1 MRLKMAIR
9 FLNWSLWLIILLR
22 CVGGDFQV
30 TSEFESF
37 ENQFQRVVEPT
48 SPGIC
53 YAWITRW
60 QRRSFAFS
68 SHGMVFFMSHARIT
82 RWQRSLFAFSSHG
95 MFFFMTPNKG
105 LLLRTRKRKWFKSR
119 ISYYSNTTASFNSMV
134 ISLLVSGDVHPHPGP
149 EVSSQNSAFQ
159 QVKLRVECCVR
170 DIDEWMIRNYLKL
183 NQDKTD
189 LVVISSRFHPMPD
202 IGHITV
208 GSECIAPRDSVCNLG
223 VQFDSI
229 FSFEE
234 HIKNICKSSFYH
246 LRNIAKIRKYLSQDT
261 CKILV
266 HAFISSKID
275 HCNSLLHGLPK
286 YLLAR
291 LQAVQNAAARVVTLT
306 PRHVHITPIL
316 INLHWLPVEF
326 RITFK
331 VLLLVYKALHGLAPS
346 YISDLLNFKTYSRS
360 LRSSCK
366 EYLVVPRSRLKTYGD
381 RAFSIAGPKL
391 WNDLPLEIR
400 KCASVATFKQSLKT
414 FLFKLAYRL

>member
-1 MRLKMAIR
+1 MSKLVEKAVCVQLTDYITSNGLSET
-9 FLNWSLWLIILLR
+9 FQSAHKSFHSTETALLR
-22 CVGGDFQV
+22 VQNNILCALDRK
-30 TSEFESF
+30 ES
-37 ENQFQRVVEPT
+37 VILVLLDL
-48 SPGIC
+48 S
-53 YAWITRW
+53 A
-60 QRRSFAFS
+60 AFDTVD
-68 SHGMVFFMSHARIT
+68 HT
-82 RWQRSLFAFSSHG
+82 
-95 MFFFMTPNKG
+95 
-105 LLLRTRKRKWFKSR
+105 
-119 ISYYSNTTASFNSMV
+119 
-134 ISLLVSGDVHPHPGP
+134 LLVPRLSTCFGFQGTVLKWLKSYL
-149 EVSSQNSAFQ
+149 SSRKLFVKVGNSHSSP
-159 QVKLRVECCVR
+159 RVLKCGVPECCVR

-208 GSECIAPRDSVCNLG
+208 GSECIAPCDSVRNLG

-261 CKILV
+261 CEILV
-266 HAFISSKID
+266 HAFISSKLD

-306 PRHVHITPIL
+306 PKHDHMTPIL

-331 VLLLVYKALHGLAPS
+331 VLLLLYKALHGLAPS

-366 EYLVVPRSRLKTYGD
+366 EYLAVPRSRLKTYGD
-381 RAFSIAGPKL
+381 RAFSISGPKL

-400 KCASVATFKQSLKT
+400 KCASVATFRQSLKT
-414 FLFKLAYRL
+414 FLFKLEYRL